1 MSPSNPMSA
10 AFKLKDQNKLGRSHI
25 VFQNMNMGIMVKF
38 IQELEAHWLSVEFND
53 TIKMTIDK
61 QPLTFS
67 F

>member
-1 MSPSNPMSA
+1 MSA

-61 QPLTFS
+61 QP
-67 F
+67 